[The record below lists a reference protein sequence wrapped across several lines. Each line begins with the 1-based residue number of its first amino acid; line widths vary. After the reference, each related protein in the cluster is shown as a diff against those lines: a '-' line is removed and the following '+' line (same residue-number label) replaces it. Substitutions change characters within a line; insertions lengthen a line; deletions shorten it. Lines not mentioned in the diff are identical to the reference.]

1 MEIECS
7 LETIN
12 DEDLEEIYAEG
23 VKRLR
28 EYFILGHFGTCQTMA
43 TKILHNFLK
52 KPIGIW
58 LSLIVNGGIQTTG
71 YFSWCTRVVALGA
84 ANYTST
90 SNFIVM
96 PTNGGGTDTHR
107 Y

>member
-28 EYFILGHFGTCQTMA
+28 EYFILGRFGTCQTMA

-52 KPIGIW
+52 K
-58 LSLIVNGGIQTTG
+58 TG
-71 YFSWCTRVVALGA
+71 RDFVKFDCQWG
-84 ANYTST
+84 YT
-90 SNFIVM
+90 NNRKFF
-96 PTNGGGTDTHR
+96 
-107 Y
+107 